1 MGWNIGQRGCRP
13 EEHETSL
20 ECWGEQMVDNSRLS
34 GRGALVS
41 LVINMTRSGLG
52 KGLGTLMEPA
62 PGSGKA
68 TQGPEGA
75 VRLFLKTPE
84 KPTEAP
90 VVPVEVEHRRPISA
104 DQKREE
110 SWSWVSGTLFVL
122 DAALVI
128 LAGLLLG
135 IGTVETGKVLLVGGS
150 MIGVA
155 AILGVMGVVLRRRD

>member
-1 MGWNIGQRGCRP
+1 
-13 EEHETSL
+13 
-20 ECWGEQMVDNSRLS
+20 
-34 GRGALVS
+34 
-41 LVINMTRSGLG
+41 
-52 KGLGTLMEPA
+52 MEPA

-90 VVPVEVEHRRPISA
+90 VFPVASEHQRPILG
-104 DQKREE
+104 DKKREE
-110 SWSWVSGTLFVL
+110 SVTWVSGTLFIL

-135 IGTVETGKVLLVGGS
+135 IGTVETGKVLIVGGL

-155 AILGVMGVVLRRRD
+155 AILGVIGVVLRQRD